1 MDLEDFLGGEPQ
13 LDELAQVIDRRRPA
27 ISRWVAWTIAARH
40 RELLRFRGVKGRRAW
55 EQDTDW
61 LLRRLY
67 SAMMTGASGL
77 GCDRRWLSQT
87 LGQRGIDESSQQ
99 VAAGVLQEALLR
111 HLGGE
116 RATSPIHRVSEAF
129 GRLPDDAIAGWLS

>member
-1 MDLEDFLGGEPQ
+1 
-13 LDELAQVIDRRRPA
+13 
-27 ISRWVAWTIAARH
+27 
-40 RELLRFRGVKGRRAW
+40 
-55 EQDTDW
+55 
-61 LLRRLY
+61 
-67 SAMMTGASGL
+67 MTGASGL
-77 GCDRRWLSQT
+77 GCDPSWLSQT

-99 VAAGVLQEALLR
+99 VAAGVLQEGLLR